1 MKKQKSNLTSL
12 APLLLFVIFTTCIL
26 AVLLTGADVYQK
38 VSRRDRYSFQHRT
51 TAQYLTT
58 RLRQSDAADMTFVG
72 DFYNQSPTESG
83 NTLFLCEELSGR
95 TFYTRIYC
103 HNGYLWELFAEAG
116 AAFDPDAGQK
126 ILEVNALHFTV
137 LKDLILIEIEHTDAT
152 TETLILHLRSGKE
165 VLS

>member
-72 DFYNQSPTESG
+72 DFYN
-83 NTLFLCEELSGR
+83 
-95 TFYTRIYC
+95 
-103 HNGYLWELFAEAG
+103 
-116 AAFDPDAGQK
+116 D
-126 ILEVNALHFTV
+126 LEVFAHVGVAACVASAPKEVKEHCTV
-137 LKDLILIEIEHTDAT
+137 VLPECMEGAVSCLIEQK
-152 TETLILHLRSGKE
+152 GF
-165 VLS
+165 